1 MNEVL
6 RYLNNY
12 FFKFKETGSFI
23 ISENKLKG
31 IRGNYI
37 TGQYILITGSTMN
50 DRVVKVNNIDL
61 DGIMLEK
68 ANNEEFEG
76 VIYSLNI
83 PANVIELVE
92 RIKEFKE
99 NNKPSDKASENFE
112 GYSYSKSTKNGKTV
126 TWKDVFFEELKLYRQ
141 MYDGKQ
147 RVAEF
152 EGERIVTVNALAF
165 SDGTLI
171 LDSEG
176 YLLVEEINEYY
187 KR

>member
-12 FFKFKETGSFI
+12 FFKFKETGSFA
-23 ISENKLKG
+23 ISENKLEG
-31 IRGNYI
+31 TRGNYI

-61 DGIMLEK
+61 DGITLEK

-83 PANVIELVE
+83 PADVIELVE

-112 GYSYSKSTKNGKTV
+112 GYSYSKASRNGNTV
-126 TWKDVFFEELKLYRQ
+126 TWKDVFFEELKPYRQ
-141 MYDGKQ
+141 MYDGRRK
-147 RVAEF
+147 VLEF
-152 EGERIVTVNALAF
+152 TVNEPEVMKAF
-165 SDGTLI
+165 A
-171 LDSEG
+171 DSEG
-176 YLLVEEINEYY
+176 YLIVDVENFLIIE
-187 KR
+187 